1 MPDRKPQINFQV
13 DQSLKTLYEEAKA
26 AGFSVTRLCA
36 AGLLLLVHD
45 ADVRARGINLLREWE
60 AEYSDASEDEIRT
73 FVEEA
78 TLAVQR
84 SARGSLPARKSRA
97 AKKVVKRPGS

>member
-1 MPDRKPQINFQV
+1 MPERKPQINFQV
-13 DQSLKTLYEEAKA
+13 EESLKTLYEEAKA

-45 ADVRARGINLLREWE
+45 GDVRARAINLLREWE
-60 AEYSDASEDEIRT
+60 AEYSDASPDEIRE
-73 FVEEA
+73 FVEAA

-84 SARGSLPARKSRA
+84 GPRGGLPARKA
-97 AKKVVKRPGS
+97 RPGKRGAKRAGS